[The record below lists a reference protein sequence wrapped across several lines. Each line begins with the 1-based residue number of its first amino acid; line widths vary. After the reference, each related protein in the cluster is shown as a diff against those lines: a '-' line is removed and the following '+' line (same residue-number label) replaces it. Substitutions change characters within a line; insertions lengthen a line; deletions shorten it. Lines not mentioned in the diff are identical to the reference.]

1 MRSREISCMG
11 NGFAP
16 YFIWDA
22 VAAFV
27 ALLSVPSVA
36 GHLTT
41 RLLFMELRIKSEKDE
56 DG

>member
-1 MRSREISCMG
+1 MG

-22 VAAFV
+22 VAAFI
-27 ALLSVPSVA
+27 ALLSVPGMA
-36 GHLTT
+36 GHLAT
-41 RLLFMELRIKSEKDE
+41 RLLFMELQNKSEKDE